1 MYFMTLFGVRQILND
16 EFQYA
21 LYMKDRLKR
30 EKVLSDN
37 GSPEDKEAY
46 RLKIGSILSKTGGAE
61 EKPGGNREGHEQAE
75 GEDVRPP

>member
-30 EKVLSDN
+30 EKVLSEN
-37 GSPEDKEAY
+37 GSLEDKEAY
-46 RLKIGSILSKTGGAE
+46 QLKIDGILSKTGGVE
-61 EKPGGNREGHEQAE
+61 EKPGGNSEGNEIAE
-75 GEDVRPP
+75 EKDVSLP